1 MVRCVMVEQAGGPE
15 VLALGERPGL
25 EPGPRQLLVETRAAG
40 VNFIEVYQREGV
52 YPVEHPFT
60 PGSEGMGVVTAVGP
74 EVQGFAPGD
83 RITTSQASAT
93 YADAFLV
100 DADKAL
106 RVPEGVSDEIAA
118 ALPLQGLTAHYLVRS
133 TVPVQQDDVA
143 VITAGAGG
151 VGGLAVQLLKARGA
165 TVIALVGSQE
175 KAETARS
182 LGADHALVGYEGS
195 AEHVRALTGGR
206 GADVVYDSVGKDT
219 VDESLRSLRTRGTLV
234 LFGGSSGQVPPFD
247 LQRLARNGSL
257 YVTRPTLNDYL
268 LDEQERA
275 WRAGELFDAVLDGSL
290 TVRVAG
296 TFPLEQARTAHEVLQ
311 SRAAQG
317 KLLLVP

>member
-1 MVRCVMVEQAGGPE
+1 MVRSVMVEQAGGPE
-15 VLALGERPGL
+15 VLSLGERPDL
-25 EPGPRQLLVETRAAG
+25 EPGPHQLLVETRAAG

-60 PGSEGMGVVTAVGP
+60 PGSEGMGVVTAVGS
-74 EVQGFAPGD
+74 EVEHFALGD
-83 RITTSQASAT
+83 RITTSQAIRT

-100 DADKAL
+100 DADRAL
-106 RVPEGVSDEIAA
+106 RVPTGVADEVAA

-133 TVPVQQDDVA
+133 AYPVQEGDVA

-151 VGGLAVQLLKARGA
+151 VGGLVVQLLKSLGA
-165 TVIALVGSQE
+165 TVVALVGSE
-175 KAETARS
+175 DKAESARA
-182 LGADHALVGYEGS
+182 LGADLALVGYEGF
-195 AEHVRALTGGR
+195 AERVRELTGGR
-206 GADVVYDSVGKDT
+206 GADVVYDSVGRDT
-219 VDESLRSLRTRGTLV
+219 FEESLRALRRRGVLV

-247 LQRLARNGSL
+247 LQQLNRHGSL
-257 YVTRPTLNDYL
+257 YVTRPKLDDYL
-268 LDEQERA
+268 LDEKERN

-290 TVRVAG
+290 TVRVAQ
-296 TFPLEQARTAHEVLQ
+296 TLPLAQARQAHEVLQ

>member
-15 VLALGERPGL
+15 VLTLGERPDL
-25 EPGPRQLLVETRAAG
+25 EPGPHQLLVETRATG

-60 PGSEGMGVVTAVGP
+60 PGSEGMGVVRAVGA
-74 EVQGFAPGD
+74 EVRSFAPGD
-83 RITTSQASAT
+83 RVTTSQASRT

-100 DADKAL
+100 DDDKAL
-106 RVPEGVSDEIAA
+106 RVPDGVSDEVAA
-118 ALPLQGLTAHYLVRS
+118 AVPLQGLTAHYLVRS
-133 TVPVQQDDVA
+133 TYPVREGDVA

-151 VGGLAVQLLKARGA
+151 VGGLAVQLLKSRGA
-165 TVIALVGSQE
+165 TVVALVGSPE

-182 LGADHALVGYEGS
+182 LGADVALVGYEGFAAS
-195 AEHVRALTGGR
+195 VRELTGGR

-219 VDESLRSLRTRGTLV
+219 FDESLKALRTRGTLV

-247 LQRLARNGSL
+247 LQGLAKHGSL

-268 LDEQERA
+268 LNEEERSR
-275 WRAGELFDAVLDGSL
+275 RAGELFDAVLDGSL
-290 TVRVAG
+290 RIRVAE
-296 TFPLEQARTAHEVLQ
+296 TFPLAEARRAHEVLEA
-311 SRAAQG
+311 RTAQG

>member
-1 MVRCVMVEQAGGPE
+1 MVRSVMVERAGGPE
-15 VLALGERPGL
+15 VLTLGERPDL
-25 EPGPRQLLVETRAAG
+25 APGPRQLLVETRAAG

-60 PGSEGMGVVTAVGP
+60 PGSEGMGVVTGVGA
-74 EVQGFAPGD
+74 EVEHFAPGD
-83 RITTSQASAT
+83 RITTSQASRT
-93 YADAFLV
+93 YADAFVV
-100 DADKAL
+100 DAEKAL
-106 RVPEGVSDEIAA
+106 RVPSGVSDEVAA
-118 ALPLQGLTAHYLVRS
+118 AVPLQGLTAHYLVRS
-133 TVPVQQDDVA
+133 TYPVREGDVA

-151 VGGLAVQLLKARGA
+151 VGGLAVQLLRSLGA
-165 TVIALVGSQE
+165 TVIALVGSQD

-182 LGADHALVGYEGS
+182 LGADHALVGYEGF
-195 AEHVRALTGGR
+195 AEQVRELTGGR

-219 VDESLRSLRTRGTLV
+219 FDESLRALRTRGMLV

-247 LQRLARNGSL
+247 LQRLARHGSL

-268 LDEQERA
+268 LGERERS

-296 TFPLEQARTAHEVLQ
+296 TFPLERAREAHEVLQ
-311 SRAAQG
+311 SRSAQG

>member
-15 VLALGERPGL
+15 VLALGERPDP

-52 YPVEHPFT
+52 YAVEHPFT

-74 EVQGFAPGD
+74 EVQDFAPGD
-83 RITTSQASAT
+83 RITTSQASGT

-106 RVPEGVSDEIAA
+106 RVPEDVSDEIAA

-133 TVPVQQDDVA
+133 TFPVQEGDVA

-165 TVIALVGSQE
+165 TVVALVGSQE
-175 KAETARS
+175 KAGTARS
-182 LGADHALVGYEGS
+182 LGADFALVGYEGF
-195 AEHVRALTGGR
+195 AEHVREVTGGR

-219 VDESLRSLRTRGTLV
+219 FDESLRALRTRGTLV

-247 LQRLARNGSL
+247 PQRLAKGGSL
-257 YVTRPTLNDYL
+257 YLTRPTLNDYL
-268 LDEQERA
+268 LDERERS

-290 TVRVAG
+290 TVRVAD
-296 TFPLEQARTAHEVLQ
+296 TFPLDGARRAHEVLQ
-311 SRAAQG
+311 SRTAQG

>member
-15 VLALGERPGL
+15 VLVLGERPDL

-60 PGSEGMGVVTAVGP
+60 PGSEGMGVVVAVGS
-74 EVQGFAPGD
+74 EVEHFALGD
-83 RITTSQASAT
+83 RITTSQASRT

-106 RVPEGVSDEIAA
+106 RVPGGISDEVAA
-118 ALPLQGLTAHYLVRS
+118 AIPLQGLTAHYLVRS
-133 TVPVQQDDVA
+133 TFPVKEGDVA
-143 VITAGAGG
+143 VLTAGAGG
-151 VGGLAVQLLKARGA
+151 VGGLAVQLLKRQGA
-165 TVIALVGSQE
+165 TVIALVGSQD

-182 LGADHALVGYEGS
+182 LGADFALVGYEGF
-195 AEHVRALTGGR
+195 AEHVRELTGGR

-219 VDESLRSLRTRGTLV
+219 FDESLTALRKRGTLV

-247 LQRLARNGSL
+247 LQRLAGNGSL

-268 LDEQERA
+268 LDEEERS
-275 WRAGELFDAVLDGSL
+275 WRSGELFDAVLDGSL

-296 TFPLEQARTAHEVLQ
+296 TFPLAEARRAHEVLEG
-311 SRAAQG
+311 RTAQG

>member
-1 MVRCVMVEQAGGPE
+1 MVRCVMVERAGGPE
-15 VLALGERPGL
+15 VLTLGERPDL

-60 PGSEGMGVVTAVGP
+60 PGSEGMGVVTGVGS
-74 EVQGFAPGD
+74 EVRHFALGD
-83 RITTSQASAT
+83 RITTSQASRT

-106 RVPEGVSDEIAA
+106 RVPSGVSDEVAA
-118 ALPLQGLTAHYLVRS
+118 AVPLQGLTAHYLVRS
-133 TVPVQQDDVA
+133 AYPVQEGDVA
-143 VITAGAGG
+143 VVTAGAGG
-151 VGGLAVQLLKARGA
+151 VGGLAVQLLKSLGA
-165 TVIALVGSQE
+165 TVVALVGSQA

-182 LGADHALVGYEGS
+182 LGADFALVGYEGF
-195 AEHVRALTGGR
+195 AEHVREVTGGR

-219 VDESLRSLRTRGTLV
+219 FDESLRALRRRGMLV
-234 LFGGSSGQVPPFD
+234 LFGGSSGQVPPLD
-247 LQRLARNGSL
+247 PQRLAQHGSL
-257 YVTRPTLNDYL
+257 FLTRPTLNDYL
-268 LDEQERA
+268 LDEKERN

-290 TVRVAG
+290 TLRVAE
-296 TFPLEQARTAHEVLQ
+296 TFPLDRARQAHELLQ

>member
-1 MVRCVMVEQAGGPE
+1 MVRCVMVERAGGPE
-15 VLALGERPGL
+15 VLTLGERPDL
-25 EPGPRQLLVETRAAG
+25 EPGPHQLLVETRAAG

-60 PGSEGMGVVTAVGP
+60 PGSEGMGVVTAVGS
-74 EVQGFAPGD
+74 EVEHFALGD
-83 RITTSQASAT
+83 RITTSQAIRT

-100 DADKAL
+100 DADRAL
-106 RVPEGVSDEIAA
+106 RVPTGVADEVAA

-133 TVPVQQDDVA
+133 AYPVQEGDVA

-151 VGGLAVQLLKARGA
+151 VGGLVVQLLKSLGA
-165 TVIALVGSQE
+165 TVVALVGSE
-175 KAETARS
+175 DKAESARA
-182 LGADHALVGYEGS
+182 LGADLALVGYEGF
-195 AEHVRALTGGR
+195 AERVRELTGGR

-219 VDESLRSLRTRGTLV
+219 FEESLRALRRRGVLV

-247 LQRLARNGSL
+247 LQQLNRHGSL
-257 YVTRPTLNDYL
+257 YVTRPKLDDYL
-268 LDEQERA
+268 LDEKERN

-290 TVRVAG
+290 SVRVAE
-296 TFPLEQARTAHEVLQ
+296 TFPLARAQQAHELLQ

>member
-1 MVRCVMVEQAGGPE
+1 MVRSVMVERAGGPE
-15 VLALGERPGL
+15 VLTLGERPDL
-25 EPGPRQLLVETRAAG
+25 APGPRQLLVETRAAG

-60 PGSEGMGVVTAVGP
+60 PGSEGMGVVTGVGAGV
-74 EVQGFAPGD
+74 EHFAPGD
-83 RITTSQASAT
+83 RITTSQASRT
-93 YADAFLV
+93 YADAFVV
-100 DADKAL
+100 DAEKAL
-106 RVPEGVSDEIAA
+106 RVPSGVSDEVAA
-118 ALPLQGLTAHYLVRS
+118 AVPLQGLTAHYLVRS
-133 TVPVQQDDVA
+133 TYPVREGDVA

-151 VGGLAVQLLKARGA
+151 VGGLAVQLLTSLGA
-165 TVIALVGSQE
+165 TVIALVGSQD

-182 LGADHALVGYEGS
+182 LGADHALVGYEGF
-195 AEHVRALTGGR
+195 AERVRELTGGR

-219 VDESLRSLRTRGTLV
+219 FDESLRALRTRGTLV

-247 LQRLARNGSL
+247 LQRLARHGSL

-268 LDEQERA
+268 LDERERS

-296 TFPLEQARTAHEVLQ
+296 TFPLERAREAHEVLQ
-311 SRAAQG
+311 SRSAQG

>member
-1 MVRCVMVEQAGGPE
+1 MVRCVMVEKAGGPE
-15 VLALGERPGL
+15 VLVLGERPDPQ
-25 EPGPRQLLVETRAAG
+25 PGPGQLLVETRAAG

-60 PGSEGMGVVTAVGP
+60 PGSEGTGVVTAVGP
-74 EVQGFAPGD
+74 GVAHFALGD
-83 RITTSQASAT
+83 RITTSQASRT
-93 YADAFLV
+93 YADAFVV

-106 RVPEGVSDEIAA
+106 RVPTGVPDEVAA

-133 TVPVQQDDVA
+133 TCPVREGDVA

-151 VGGLAVQLLKARGA
+151 VGGLVVQLLKSLGA
-165 TVIALVGSQE
+165 TVVALVGSPE
-175 KAETARS
+175 KAGTARS
-182 LGADHALVGYEGS
+182 LGADVALVGYEGY
-195 AEHVRALTGGR
+195 AEQVRELTGGR

-219 VDESLRSLRTRGTLV
+219 FDESLRALRKRGMLV

-247 LQRLARNGSL
+247 LQRLAHHGSL

-268 LDEQERA
+268 LDEKERN

-290 TVRVAG
+290 GVRVAG
-296 TFPLEQARTAHEVLQ
+296 TFPLADARRAHEVLQ
-311 SRAAQG
+311 SRSAQG